1 MTPDRIKVL
10 IDWNEQ
16 RAKLAH
22 YEEDAQAHR
31 ASAEALGLLLPAQP
45 ATPPPAEP
53 APAKPIARARKR
65 AH

>member
-16 RAKLAH
+16 RAKLAQ

-45 ATPPPAEP
+45 ASPPPPAA
-53 APAKPIARARKR
+53 APSAPTARARKR
-65 AH
+65 AQ